1 MKLYISRHGQTPWN
15 VEDLVC
21 GRADVPLTEVGLQQ
35 AKLLAESALD
45 KNIDVILCS
54 PLLRA
59 RQTAQAVS
67 DAIGVPIQIDD
78 RLVEFDFGS
87 LDGQMVNIDGNGKRV
102 GMIVYGPKNI
112 IVVAGMNKVCATL
125 EDAVKRARTVAAP
138 MNQQRFAL
146 NNPCTCTGVCADCHS
161 ESSICNQL
169 LITRNSK
176 PAGRIK
182 FVLVGE
188 ELGF

>member
-67 DAIGVPIQIDD
+67 DAIGVEVQIDERLMELD
-78 RLVEFDFGS
+78 FGIFEGAPRTDPDFRRTRGQFPTRYPGGESAFQLAHRVYSCLEDVKRKYAGKTVLLVCHGGVCRMVRSYFMDLTNDEYSYYYAGNAELVE
-87 LDGQMVNIDGNGKRV
+87 
-102 GMIVYGPKNI
+102 Y
-112 IVVAGMNKVCATL
+112 
-125 EDAVKRARTVAAP
+125 
-138 MNQQRFAL
+138 
-146 NNPCTCTGVCADCHS
+146 
-161 ESSICNQL
+161 
-169 LITRNSK
+169 
-176 PAGRIK
+176 
-182 FVLVGE
+182 
-188 ELGF
+188 EL